1 MKNKF
6 TLTIVLTLLLSVTF
20 IDNSFA
26 QTQAEIEAMQNGS
39 SSEKKESKEKL
50 SKEAQKLKKDAEKAQ
65 KELDKANAKAVKNA
79 EKANKQAEKDRDK
92 AQADVEET
100 VKEKPKKEKTK
111 KGKTAQEKTTQTKEV
126 ASENDI
132 KEVEKEESPKKEKAV
147 KEKASKPAKTRTSA
161 RSMNKPLKTWSID
174 VGVNATNP
182 QTDIRYND
190 FFGTIDPKSEWQ
202 YGGQLR
208 VTKMFDN
215 AIGVQ
220 MQFAY
225 NRLQGVFD
233 SLVPFKEDRDFM
245 PTAFATDGIYFKNN
259 VYQGS
264 INLYWNI
271 SNTVFNINKYYR
283 ALSSKKP
290 MKKRWFSLYAYS
302 GIGITFSDP
311 HVMRLTDDRSV
322 EDSSVFPGIQFQT
335 DASTEVVVPLALG
348 AKIKLN
354 KTIDLGLEYGY
365 NFLFSDKLDGFNYN
379 HQGRIKND
387 GYTHASLV
395 LTVKL
400 GSKKND
406 KEHIEWSNAMEPV
419 FEEIAKID
427 RIEKKVNRLAQDED
441 EDGVSDYFDADTETP
456 EGTTVG
462 ADGRALDIDGDGVI
476 DDNDMELFTGKGAEV
491 DENGRAIDTDKDGVP
506 DYRDAEDG
514 TSAGDITNFQG
525 RTIKVKDA
533 KNEGF
538 LRNLILPSI
547 FFDTDRA
554 NIKRE
559 YEDELFQMA
568 LTIKR
573 NEGLKFI
580 LEGHCDERGSDEYNI
595 ALGNRR
601 AEAVKNYLVE
611 NYKLDPAIFSIVSKG
626 RAEILSP
633 RYNINRRVDVII
645 AE

>member
-1 MKNKF
+1 MQNNF
-6 TLTIVLTLLLSVTF
+6 ILIFILTLLFSVT
-20 IDNSFA
+20 ITENIFA
-26 QTQAEIEAMQNGS
+26 QTQAEIEAMQNEGPS
-39 SSEKKESKEKL
+39 TKKEIKE
-50 SKEAQKLKKDAEKAQ
+50 EQKNKKD
-65 KELDKANAKAVKNA
+65 LDKANTKAIKDARKTNKKAAKEVKVAIENTQNA
-79 EKANKQAEKDRDK
+79 IVTN
-92 AQADVEET
+92 
-100 VKEKPKKEKTK
+100 PKKEIAKKEKVTKTNKIEQEPKAKKVAIEEPVKVDKVDKTK
-111 KGKTAQEKTTQTKEV
+111 EKTTK
-126 ASENDI
+126 S
-132 KEVEKEESPKKEKAV
+132 
-147 KEKASKPAKTRTSA
+147 TRNSSRA
-161 RSMNKPLKTWSID
+161 MKKPLKTWSID
-174 VGVNATNP
+174 IGVNATNP

-190 FFGTIDPKSEWQ
+190 FFGTLDPKSEIQ

-233 SLVPFKEDRDFM
+233 SLVPFKEDRNFM
-245 PTAFATDGIYFKNN
+245 PTSFATDGIYFKNN

-290 MKKRWFSLYAYS
+290 IKKRWFSLYAYS

-311 HVMRLTDDRSV
+311 HVMRLSDNRSV
-322 EDSSVFPGIQFQT
+322 EDPSVFPLENFQT
-335 DASTEVVVPLALG
+335 DRSTELVIPLALG
-348 AKIKLN
+348 AKVKLS

-365 NFLFSDKLDGFNYN
+365 NFVFSDKLDGYNYD
-379 HQGRIKND
+379 HPGRLKND
-387 GYTHASLV
+387 GYTNASLV
-395 LTVKL
+395 MTVKL

-419 FEEIAKID
+419 FEELAKIA
-427 RIEKKVNRLAQDED
+427 RIEKKVNRLAKDED
-441 EDGVSDYFDADTETP
+441 EDGVSDYFDQDTETP

-462 ADGRALDIDGDGVI
+462 ANGKALDIDRDGVI
-476 DDNDMELFTGKGAEV
+476 DDNDMELFSGNGAEV
-491 DENGRAIDTDKDGVP
+491 DENGRALDTDKDGVP

-514 TSAGDITNFQG
+514 TSSGEFVNFQG
-525 RTIKVKDA
+525 KTVKVVN
-533 KNEGF
+533 KNEGK
-538 LRNLILPSI
+538 LRNLALPSI
-547 FFDTDRA
+547 FFDTNQA
-554 NIKRE
+554 NVKRE

-568 LTIKR
+568 LSIKR
-573 NEGLKFI
+573 NNGLKFI
-580 LEGHCDERGSDEYNI
+580 LEGHCDERGSDEYNV

-601 AEAVKNYLVE
+601 AEAVRNYLVE
-611 NYKLDPAIFSIVSKG
+611 NYKLDPAIFSILSKG